1 MIFFF
6 RADIEKLNE
15 YPTYLYIAFN
25 FHLGTNL
32 ALIICTY
39 FVVKKAAK
47 NDIICPNIDQN
58 LPNPRTRPSLANKIQ
73 RQKTLQELKVID
85 PENPD
90 DQNMESWSFNKGPF
104 LKQFKSKHDNNE
116 QMDVVSLS
124 NEVVEN
130 HI

>member
-1 MIFFF
+1 M
-6 RADIEKLNE
+6 
-15 YPTYLYIAFN
+15 
-25 FHLGTNL
+25 

-47 NDIICPNIDQN
+47 NDINCPNIDQN
-58 LPNPRTRPSLANKIQ
+58 LPNSRSRPSLANKIQ
-73 RQKTLQELKVID
+73 HQKTLQELKVID

-90 DQNMESWSFNKGPF
+90 DQTIEFWSFNKGPF
-104 LKQFKSKHDNNE
+104 LKQFKSNYKHDNNE